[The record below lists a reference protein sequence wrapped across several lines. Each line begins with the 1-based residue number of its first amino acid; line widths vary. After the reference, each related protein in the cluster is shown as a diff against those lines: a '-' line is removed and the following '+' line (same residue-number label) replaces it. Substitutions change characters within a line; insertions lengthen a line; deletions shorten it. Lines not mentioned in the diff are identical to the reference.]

1 LRKINTFKQ
10 YYIRMQ
16 ELVYL
21 AHDYIVN
28 GHKGVQTQEVLN
40 STSRFV
46 LFLPQSIEITKFFIY
61 KN

>member
-1 LRKINTFKQ
+1 
-10 YYIRMQ
+10 MQ

-28 GHKGVQTQEVLN
+28 GDKGVQTQEVLN